1 MSNPPAALKKASH
14 HLQADD
20 LLPESLLDF
29 LGCPTPLGWLE
40 WAYANPDILLV
51 DHAQCEKK
59 AASTAMSLLYR
70 YVEQPLLLS
79 KMSQLA
85 REELLHFEQVVT
97 LMQRRGVGYRH
108 LTASR
113 YADGLRQLM
122 RSSDP
127 ERLIDLLII
136 GALIEARSC
145 ERFARL
151 IPYLDEE
158 LAKFYRTL
166 VKSEGRHFEDYLLL
180 ARQQTE
186 APIDDRIALFV
197 AREQALITSPDT
209 AFRFHS
215 GVPS

>member
-1 MSNPPAALKKASH
+1 MSIPLTELKTAGHGLK
-14 HLQADD
+14 ADD
-20 LLPESLLDF
+20 LLPESLNAF
-29 LGCPTPLGWLE
+29 LACETPESWLR
-40 WAYANPDILLV
+40 WAMDNPEILLI

-70 YVEQPLLLS
+70 YVDQPLLLS

-85 REELLHFEQVVT
+85 REELLHFEQVVG
-97 LMQRRGVGYRH
+97 LMEKRGVAYRH

-113 YADGLRQLM
+113 YAEGLRRHL
-122 RSSDP
+122 RSNDP
-127 ERLIDLLII
+127 ERLIDVLII
-136 GALIEARSC
+136 GGLIEARSC

-180 ARQQTE
+180 ARQQTSE
-186 APIDDRIALFV
+186 SIDERIAFFV
-197 AREQALITSPDT
+197 AREAELITSPDT

-215 GVPS
+215 GVPA

>member
-1 MSNPPAALKKASH
+1 MSNPPAALQKASH

-29 LGCPTPLGWLE
+29 LGCPTPPAWLE
-40 WAYANPDILLV
+40 WAYANPDILLI

-70 YVEQPLLLS
+70 YVDQPLLLS

-97 LMQRRGVGYRH
+97 LMETRGVGYHH

-113 YADGLRQLM
+113 YAEGLRQHM

-180 ARQQTE
+180 ARQQTQ

-197 AREQALITSPDT
+197 ACEQALITSPDT

>member
-1 MSNPPAALKKASH
+1 MSNPPAALQKAPH

-29 LGCPTPLGWLE
+29 LGCPTPPAWLE
-40 WAYANPDILLV
+40 WAYANPDILLI

-70 YVEQPLLLS
+70 YVDQPLLLS

-97 LMQRRGVGYRH
+97 LMESRGVGYHH

-113 YADGLRQLM
+113 YAEGLRQHM

-180 ARQQTE
+180 ARQQTQ

-197 AREQALITSPDT
+197 ACEQALITSPDT

-215 GVPS
+215 GVPR